1 MVLPDGATLC
11 ERAAAVPTQAEE
23 RSATSRDADGNR
35 DPDFQVRP
43 PTPPLSVF
51 IPRPHPHHQRPH
63 PNTQTHTRTHTRTHA
78 RTSASTHKSPCP
90 SLSRPPGLRTHAWEV
105 ITVFARI
112 CARMRAGGYKPSAT
126 AWAQEMVAPCGRA
139 HTELT
144 LVLRKEQ
151 RLPRDQLCSL
161 LVLWLVCALCRI
173 GFEPM
178 GYPEYH
184 RGLMTQLC
192 SLLVL
197 SLCDAC
203 SVVATS
209 ILTGCNV
216 SVWHVRVACRV
227 RVVWCPLF
235 LRAVCAFAL
244 VPAAF

>member
-1 MVLPDGATLC
+1 MVLPDGTTLC

-51 IPRPHPHHQRPH
+51 IPHPHPHHQRPH
-63 PNTQTHTRTHTRTHA
+63 PNTQTHTRAHA
-78 RTSASTHKSPCP
+78 LPPQLISLPAR
-90 SLSRPPGLRTHAWEV
+90 LSRAHPVCCGTHAWEV
-105 ITVFARI
+105 ITVFSRI
-112 CARMRAGGYKPSAT
+112 CARMRAGGYEPSAT